1 MSKKSALA
9 RLAHQSARI
18 FGWRSRYNRLQR
30 NARGEVRNTRR
41 AKGSS
46 EANRR
51 KQEYRRARQPRR
63 R

>member
-1 MSKKSALA
+1 MSKQSALA

-18 FGWRSRYNRLQR
+18 LGWRTRYNRLER

-51 KQEYRRARQPRR
+51 KQEYRRSRR
-63 R
+63 RDH